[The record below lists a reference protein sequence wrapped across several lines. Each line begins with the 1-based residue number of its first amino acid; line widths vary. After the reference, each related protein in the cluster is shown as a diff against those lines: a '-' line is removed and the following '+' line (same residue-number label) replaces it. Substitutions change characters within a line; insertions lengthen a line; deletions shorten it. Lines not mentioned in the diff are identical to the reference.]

1 MNSWAPLLVLLFVLL
16 NFVQILFQYYFN
28 EFGNLDCL
36 MENEK
41 VKNQNDC
48 KLRNKVRSLV
58 TSDLLLKTVPV
69 RFRPQPL
76 CRG

>member
-16 NFVQILFQYYFN
+16 NFVQILFQCYFN

-36 MENEK
+36 MKNEK

-58 TSDLLLKTVPV
+58 ISDLLLKTVPV
-69 RFRPQPL
+69 RFRLQPL